1 MKEGSEANEAHPRWL
16 MWPASELTQALC
28 GWAFLIA
35 AALLGF
41 WLSEGTAYHQFA
53 IGVLLSSTSLF
64 IMTTLF
70 EVLWRAI
77 ADR

>member
-1 MKEGSEANEAHPRWL
+1 MKEGSRANEAHPRWV
-16 MWPASELTQALC
+16 MWSASELTQTLC

-35 AALLGF
+35 ASLLGF
-41 WLSEGTAYHQFA
+41 WLSEGTPYHQFT

-64 IMTTLF
+64 ILTTLF
-70 EVLWRAI
+70 EVLWRAM